1 MTMTPINTFQDI
13 LDAMDQNPAL
23 RDALRRHI
31 LTEELLQLPAAVHQ
45 LRADVE
51 ELKAGQAR
59 LETDMAEVKSDV
71 AELKVGQARLETTVA
86 RLETETSR
94 MGGHVSRL
102 AGSDYQTR
110 ITRLAPR
117 RLRDF
122 LGVQAALV
130 QDNIPN
136 IISNATQQDAITSD
150 EANALELADTVLS
163 GVNADGDP
171 VYVLAEI
178 SITVQTGDIN
188 RAQHRSAILE
198 KATGIPTLPV
208 TFGSA
213 ISERGASLAAQEK
226 VTFILI
232 ALDPVQPHDQP
243 PDAATPVTPRPPSIP
258 SERPGG

>member
-1 MTMTPINTFQDI
+1 MTMTSINTFQDI

-45 LRADVE
+45 LRGDVE

-59 LETDMAEVKSDV
+59 LETDMVQVKNDVAELKTDMAEVKSDV
-71 AELKVGQARLETTVA
+71 AELKVGQARLETTVD

-94 MGGHVSRL
+94 VGGHVSRP
-102 AGSDYQTR
+102 AGTDYQTR
-110 ITRLAPR
+110 TARLAPR
-117 RLRDF
+117 RLRDL
-122 LGVQAALV
+122 LGVQAAQV

-136 IISNATQQDAITSD
+136 IISDATQKGAITSD
-150 EANALELADTVLS
+150 EADALDHADTVLS

-178 SITVQTGDIN
+178 SITVQTHDIN

-198 KATGIPTLPV
+198 KATGIPTIPATL
-208 TFGSA
+208 GSA

-226 VTFILI
+226 VAFILI
-232 ALDPVQPHDQP
+232 ARPPDQP
-243 PDAATPVTPRPPSIP
+243 PDDATP
-258 SERPGG
+258 

>member
-1 MTMTPINTFQDI
+1 MTMTSINTFQDI

-71 AELKVGQARLETTVA
+71 AELKTDVAELKVGQARLETTVA

-102 AGSDYQTR
+102 AGTDYQTR

-117 RLRDF
+117 RLRDS
-122 LGVQAALV
+122 LSVQAAQV

-150 EANALELADTVLS
+150 EADALELADTVLS

-171 VYVLAEI
+171 VYILAEI

-188 RAQHRSAILE
+188 RAQYRSAILQ

-213 ISERGASLAAQEK
+213 ISEPASSLAAQEK

-232 ALDPVQPHDQP
+232 ALDPVQPQDQP
-243 PDAATPVTPRPPSIP
+243 PDAATP
-258 SERPGG
+258 

>member
-45 LRADVE
+45 LRANVE

-59 LETDMAEVKSDV
+59 LETDMAEVKSDVAELKTDMAEVKSDV

-102 AGSDYQTR
+102 AGTDYQTR

-117 RLRDF
+117 RLRDS
-122 LGVQAALV
+122 LSVQAAQV

-136 IISNATQQDAITSD
+136 IISYATQQDAITSD
-150 EANALELADTVLS
+150 EADALELADTVLS

-171 VYVLAEI
+171 VYILAEI

-213 ISERGASLAAQEK
+213 ISEPASSLAAQEQ

-232 ALDPVQPHDQP
+232 ALDPVQPQDQP
-243 PDAATPVTPRPPSIP
+243 PDAATP
-258 SERPGG
+258 

>member
-45 LRADVE
+45 LRADAE

-59 LETDMAEVKSDV
+59 LETDMAEVKSDVAELKTDMAEVKSDV

-102 AGSDYQTR
+102 AGTDYQTR

-117 RLRDF
+117 RLRDS
-122 LGVQAALV
+122 LSVQAAQV

-136 IISNATQQDAITSD
+136 IISYATQQDAITSD
-150 EANALELADTVLS
+150 EADALELADTVLS

-213 ISERGASLAAQEK
+213 ISEPASSLAAQEQ

-232 ALDPVQPHDQP
+232 ALDPVQPQDQP
-243 PDAATPVTPRPPSIP
+243 PDAATP
-258 SERPGG
+258 

>member
-71 AELKVGQARLETTVA
+71 TELKVGQARLETTAA
-86 RLETETSR
+86 RLETETSP

-243 PDAATPVTPRPPSIP
+243 PDAATP
-258 SERPGG
+258 

>member
-71 AELKVGQARLETTVA
+71 TELKVGQARLETTVA

-122 LGVQAALV
+122 LGVQAAQV

-188 RAQHRSAILE
+188 RGQHRSTILE

-213 ISERGASLAAQEK
+213 ISEPASSLADQEK

-232 ALDPVQPHDQP
+232 ALDPEQPQDQP
-243 PDAATPVTPRPPSIP
+243 SDAATP
-258 SERPGG
+258 